1 MCFNTM
7 TLNKSAICEYIIQSL
22 SDSIIVKQRILSDE
36 TLLFAI
42 KKYLMY
48 VSTHYTGPAYY
59 WLEMEVA
66 QQMLNILQLNL
77 LADLCVIGPVCQLL
91 H

>member
-1 MCFNTM
+1 M
-7 TLNKSAICEYIIQSL
+7 TLNNSAICEYIIQSL

-42 KKYLMY
+42 KKISDVCVKSLYA
-48 VSTHYTGPAYY
+48 GPAYY

-77 LADLCVIGPVCQLL
+77 LADLCMIGPVCQLL